1 MQAGQ
6 QAFRIPFTPRNGFFP
21 DILPYSPEFTDI
33 IAEGSNSW
41 FWNDVWF
48 SDRGTSSVGSSGGVS
63 DLQVIG
69 GQNAGVV
76 GAGNLWRAFSTLW
89 GVGSSLVLNGSVIG
103 SSPGILSL
111 QVGGS
116 FVPAG
121 LATPNAPTFVASVA
135 TGRLS
140 GAYSVVVQAY
150 RQTTGARSS
159 RSAASA
165 TISVSNKKGTLTFP
179 TPVTGQT
186 HWIIGGSIRAI
197 PQGPWYRLTNQII
210 VPIATLSID
219 VDWVNGE
226 LGSLMAI
233 NYDQP
238 PACTHCAATGSVL
251 LALGTGTGNYGCRPS
266 ILAQPEAFPLEYGFD
281 LPVRESITGVSP
293 GIDGVV
299 LVSTANGLM
308 GLLLSG
314 ANLTPIL
321 ARVIFGNVGFA
332 RANAFCAVYD
342 QIYGI
347 STKAGLVRTHGG
359 EEPDS
364 SWARPVQKH
373 LERNGVTSANSVVVF
388 DQSHDAVIVAS
399 GTKAWPFMRASGR
412 WSAPI
417 TLPGTVTAGVAL
429 NGVGVFQIGSSIYS
443 LDSAGAGGN
452 WFLRTPY
459 FGNGFTVLQTTEYHA
474 AANANIVYDL
484 LVPDSTWESGTSIG
498 GLFPKTISAPYGA
511 LGARVLKPNRKF
523 RAVAHKASG
532 TTGGQTPIYAE
543 LQGYVEPI
551 AA

>member
-1 MQAGQ
+1 MEAGQ
-6 QAFRIPFTPRNGFFP
+6 IPFRYPFTPKEGFFP
-21 DILPYSPEFTDI
+21 DQLEYSPEFNDSI
-33 IAEGSNSW
+33 IEGNGGW
-41 FWNDVWF
+41 FWNGVWV
-48 SDRGTSSVGSSGGVS
+48 SDRGTSSAGSTGGLA

-69 GQNAGVV
+69 GQNAGCSGV
-76 GAGNLWRAFSTLW
+76 GNIWRAFSTLW
-89 GVGSSLVLNGSVIG
+89 TTGAAFLNGSSLGNAAGV
-103 SSPGILSL
+103 LSL
-111 QVGGS
+111 QVGG
-116 FVPAG
+116 VLTPAG
-121 LATPNAPTFVASVA
+121 LATPNAPTFAASA
-135 TGRLS
+135 TAGRLN
-140 GAYSVVVQAY
+140 GPYSAVVQAY
-150 RQTTGARSS
+150 RATTGARSS
-159 RSAASA
+159 RSASSA

-179 TPVTGQT
+179 SPVSGQT

-197 PQGPWYRLTNQII
+197 PQGPWYRLTNQVI
-210 VPIATLSID
+210 VPISTLSIEI
-219 VDWVNGE
+219 DWVNGE
-226 LGSLMAI
+226 LGALMAI

-238 PACTHCAATGSVL
+238 PASTHCAATGSVM
-251 LALGTGTGNYGCRPS
+251 LALGTGSGGYGCRPS

-281 LPVRESITGVSP
+281 LPVRESITGVQP

-314 ANLTPIL
+314 ADLTPIL

-342 QIYGI
+342 QIYGL

-364 SWARPVQKH
+364 SWARPVQKY
-373 LERNGVTSANSVVVF
+373 LERNGFTSSNSVVVF

-399 GTKAWPFMRASGR
+399 GTKAVPYMRASGR

-417 TLPGTVTAGVAL
+417 PLPGTVTAGVAL
-429 NGVGVFQIGSSIYS
+429 NGAGVLQIGSSIYS

-459 FGNGFTVLQTTEYHA
+459 FGNGFAVLQTTEYHA
-474 AANANIVYDL
+474 AANSNITFDL
-484 LVPDSTWESGTSIG
+484 LVPDATFEAGTSIG
-498 GLFPKTISAPYGA
+498 GLFPKTIAAPYGA
-511 LGARVLKPNRKF
+511 NGAKILKPNRKF

-532 TTGGQTPIYAE
+532 TTGGQTPVYAE
-543 LQGYVEPI
+543 ISGYQEPI